1 MDKKQ
6 MGIMIKFYRGSLSQ
20 IQLGQM
26 VWPGDDE
33 NLARNRI
40 AKYEKGL
47 AMPPA
52 DVYLRIKDVYEILK
66 GAA

>member
-1 MDKKQ
+1 
-6 MGIMIKFYRGSLSQ
+6 MGIMIKFYRGALSQ
-20 IQLGQM
+20 KELAQM

-52 DVYLRIKDVYEILK
+52 DVYLRIKSIYDNIR
-66 GAA
+66 GQA

>member
-6 MGIMIKFYRGSLSQ
+6 IAIMVKFHRGKMSQ
-20 IQLGQM
+20 KEFARLI
-26 VWPGDDE
+26 WPGDDE

-40 AKYEKGL
+40 AKYEKAL

-52 DVYLRIKDVYEILK
+52 DVYLRIKEIGDNLK
-66 GAA
+66 